1 MLVDI
6 GTGKIGFG
14 WTVCPM
20 DTLPEQSRPT
30 IKSKGALLLFLG
42 SHFAQAVSRAGQTF
56 FLGSYFTQ
64 AVSRAGET
72 LFLGSYFAQTA

>member
-1 MLVDI
+1 MIFSTDERIHSRQDSMLVDI

-42 SHFAQAVSRAGQTF
+42 S
-56 FLGSYFTQ
+56 YFTQ